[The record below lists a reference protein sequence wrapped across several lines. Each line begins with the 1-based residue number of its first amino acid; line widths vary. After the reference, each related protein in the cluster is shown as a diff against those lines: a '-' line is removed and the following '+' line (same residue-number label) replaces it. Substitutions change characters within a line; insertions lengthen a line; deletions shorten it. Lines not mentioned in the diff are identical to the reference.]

1 MLSEVDLDIKEKG
14 KNIKMNQSIEK
25 KESNSKKYL
34 MIL

>member
-1 MLSEVDLDIKEKG
+1 MLSEVDLDIEEKG

-25 KESNSKKYL
+25 KESNWKKYL